1 MVRGRTA
8 GWQGLSHGERL
19 PGPRGAGILV
29 VPMTPAVP
37 APSHDA
43 PTPPV
48 WLIGLAFGVVYL
60 GYGLNFLAVK
70 VAVETLPAFLFAGA
84 HVLLAGLILMAWR
97 AATGAQ
103 LALPGRGMVRA
114 AGAAFFLFV
123 GGVGLVTL
131 GEKLGLASGAAA
143 MIKASV
149 PLWVAVLEALRP
161 RGEKPT
167 WLIAGGLLLG
177 ALGVVLLVL
186 PKIAQGGADGE
197 AVGTWV
203 LLASALLFAIGTL
216 LVRHHPPSNDTT
228 ANVAWMMVFGGAY
241 LWVIGLATG
250 EAAQVTREDFTG
262 PVLAAF
268 LFLLFVHSL
277 AAFSAM
283 NWLLRHLPAAV
294 VTTKF
299 YVSPAIAAVAGWLV
313 LGEIVGTGAMI
324 GLALILG
331 GVAVVMIGEKRR
343 RMEPALK
350 ADDADELEE

>member
-1 MVRGRTA
+1 MTGTNSQPAA
-8 GWQGLSHGERL
+8 GQDGRL
-19 PGPRGAGILV
+19 PPL
-29 VPMTPAVP
+29 
-37 APSHDA
+37 
-43 PTPPV
+43 
-48 WLIGLAFGVVYL
+48 WLIAAAFGVVYV

-70 VAVETLPAFLFAGA
+70 VAVENLPAFLFAGS

-97 AATGAQ
+97 AARQET
-103 LALPGRGMVRA
+103 LALPRGGRARA

-167 WLIAGGLLLG
+167 WLIGGGLLLG

-186 PKIAQGGADGE
+186 PKIAHGGADGE
-197 AVGTWV
+197 TLGTWV

-216 LVRHHPPSNDTT
+216 VVRHYPPSADTT
-228 ANVAWMMVFGGAY
+228 ANVTWMMIFGGAY
-241 LWVIGLATG
+241 LWAIGLGTG
-250 EAAQVTREDFTG
+250 EATQVSGDDFTA
-262 PVLAAF
+262 PVLASF
-268 LFLLFVHSL
+268 LFLLLVHSL
-277 AAFSAM
+277 AAFTAM

-313 LGEIVGTGAMI
+313 LGEVVGAGAMF

>member
-1 MVRGRTA
+1 MPSL
-8 GWQGLSHGERL
+8 GLI
-19 PGPRGAGILV
+19 A
-29 VPMTPAVP
+29 
-37 APSHDA
+37 
-43 PTPPV
+43 
-48 WLIGLAFGVVYL
+48 LAFGVVYL

-84 HVLLAGLILMAWR
+84 HVLLAGLILMTWR
-97 AATGAQ
+97 LARRSS
-103 LALPGRGMVRA
+103 LALPQGGLARA
-114 AGAAFFLFV
+114 AVAAFFLFV

-186 PKIAQGGADGE
+186 PKIAHGGTDGE
-197 AVGTWV
+197 TLGTWV

-216 LVRHHPPSNDTT
+216 VVRHHAPSNDTT
-228 ANVAWMMVFGGAY
+228 ANVAWMMVLGGAY
-241 LWVIGLATG
+241 LWAIGLATG
-250 EAAQVTREDFTG
+250 ELSMVSRNDFTG
-262 PVLAAF
+262 PVVTAF
-268 LFLLFVHSL
+268 LFLLLVHSL
-277 AAFSAM
+277 AAFTAM
-283 NWLLRHLPAAV
+283 NWLLRHLPAPV

-313 LGEIVGTGAMI
+313 LGEVVGTGAI
-324 GLALILG
+324 FGLALILG
-331 GVAVVMIGEKRR
+331 GVGVVMIGEKRR
-343 RMEPALK
+343 RMEPALQ
-350 ADDADELEE
+350 ADDADELQE

>member
-1 MVRGRTA
+1 MY
-8 GWQGLSHGERL
+8 
-19 PGPRGAGILV
+19 
-29 VPMTPAVP
+29 
-37 APSHDA
+37 
-43 PTPPV
+43 
-48 WLIGLAFGVVYL
+48 LIALAFMVVYL

-70 VAVETLPAFLFAGA
+70 VAVETLPAFLFAGS

-97 AATGAQ
+97 AAKGAP
-103 LALPGRGMVRA
+103 ASLPRGGMARA

-131 GEKLGLASGAAA
+131 GEKLGLASGTAA

-186 PKIAQGGADGE
+186 PKIAQGGPDGE
-197 AVGTWV
+197 TLGTWV

-216 LVRHHPPSNDTT
+216 LVRHHAPSNDTV
-228 ANVAWMMVFGGAY
+228 ANVAWMMVLGGGY
-241 LWVIGLATG
+241 LWAIGLVTG
-250 EAAQVTREDFTG
+250 ELSMVSREDFTA
-262 PVLAAF
+262 PVIASF
-268 LFLLFVHSL
+268 FFLLFVHSL
-277 AAFSAM
+277 AAFTAM

-313 LGEIVGTGAMI
+313 LGEVVGTGAMI

-331 GVAVVMIGEKRR
+331 GVAVVMVGEKRR
-343 RMEPALK
+343 QSEPALK